1 MFLKIKHFKRD
12 FNKWTVLIVAV
23 SLFLAIPVF
32 SILISLFRGNGE
44 MWEHIT
50 TYFLFDYIKNSIILI
65 FGTGLLTFTIGTSSA
80 WIISRYTFRYKK
92 IIEWLLFMPLAI
104 PSYIVAYTY
113 VGLIGNG
120 GTFIEI
126 LRDFGFSVIRVEMMN
141 IYGLIWVLSFS
152 LYPYVY
158 AGTRTIFQSYPSQL
172 KHTGLSILACIPRI
186 MVSILSFI
194 IAGFQP
200 ILYGNSPYFSNLSLD
215 GLKISS
221 SEPVTNSPFKKSAI
235 AKLCI
240 ALPPIAIK

>member
-12 FNKWTVLIVAV
+12 FNKWTLLIVAL
-23 SLFLAIPVF
+23 SLFLAIPIF

-50 TYFLFDYIKNSIILI
+50 SYFLYDYIKNSVILI

-80 WIISRYTFRYKK
+80 WIVSKYTFRCKK

-104 PSYIVAYTY
+104 PSYIVAYSY

-120 GTFIEI
+120 GTFIEV
-126 LRDFGFSVIRVEMMN
+126 LRDFGLSINRIEMMN

-158 AGTRTIFQSYPSQL
+158 ARSEERRVGKECRS
-172 KHTGLSILACIPRI
+172 RW
-186 MVSILSFI
+186 
-194 IAGFQP
+194 
-200 ILYGNSPYFSNLSLD
+200 SPYH
-215 GLKISS
+215 
-221 SEPVTNSPFKKSAI
+221 
-235 AKLCI
+235 
-240 ALPPIAIK
+240 